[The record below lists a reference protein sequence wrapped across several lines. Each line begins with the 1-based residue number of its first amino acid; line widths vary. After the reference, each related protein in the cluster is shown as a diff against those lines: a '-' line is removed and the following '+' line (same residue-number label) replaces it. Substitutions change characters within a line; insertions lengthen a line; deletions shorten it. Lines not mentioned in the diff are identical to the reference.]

1 MEKQTTKEKILELLK
16 KQVEMSVGE
25 LTDALGITH
34 MAVRK
39 HLNVLLKDGF
49 IQFREI
55 KQEIGRPL
63 QMFSISEKGDRLFPK
78 NYEGL
83 TVDFLHDIQDL
94 HGDESIHY
102 LFKKRELRLT
112 DRYFKRMVHKSPE
125 EKMAE
130 LAKIQNEKG
139 YMAEVTQHDAWT
151 FELVEHNCPV
161 FAVAKQFKAACQCET
176 SLFKNVLETES
187 VKRVACQSDGDTEC
201 RFVMAFSENRQVEH
215 R

>member
-25 LTDALGITH
+25 LTDVLGITH

-49 IQFREI
+49 VQFREI
-55 KQEIGRPL
+55 KQDIGRPL

-83 TVDFLHDIQDL
+83 TVDFLHDIRDL

-112 DRYFKRMVHKSPE
+112 NRYFKRMVHK
-125 EKMAE
+125 
-130 LAKIQNEKG
+130 
-139 YMAEVTQHDAWT
+139 
-151 FELVEHNCPV
+151 
-161 FAVAKQFKAACQCET
+161 
-176 SLFKNVLETES
+176 
-187 VKRVACQSDGDTEC
+187 
-201 RFVMAFSENRQVEH
+201 NRLKKKWPS
-215 R
+215 